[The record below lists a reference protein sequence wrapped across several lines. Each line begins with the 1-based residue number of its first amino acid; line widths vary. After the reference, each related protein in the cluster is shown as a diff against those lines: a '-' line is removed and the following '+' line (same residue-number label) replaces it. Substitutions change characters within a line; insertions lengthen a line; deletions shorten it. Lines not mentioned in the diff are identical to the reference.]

1 MKRIT
6 ILLITFFLLNI
17 VAYASFPVTEIDN
30 IVIEECD
37 NIILKDGN
45 EISAKIIEI
54 TPDLVKYKKC
64 GKPDGPMFTIYKS
77 DILMLRYADGTKD
90 IIRNNRKYKE
100 SLQEF
105 QENNPS
111 SALGFASIMFGLFSW
126 FVLGIVFAPLG
137 IIFGIISLVRDE
149 NKVAGAIGLSIS
161 SIALF
166 ILLIALSLL

>member
-6 ILLITFFLLNI
+6 ILLITFFLLKI
-17 VAYASFPVTEIDN
+17 VAYASFPVSETSN

-64 GKPDGPMFTIYKS
+64 GQLDGPMYTIYKS

-90 IIRNNRKYKE
+90 IIRNNKKYKN
-100 SLQEF
+100 QEYS
-105 QENNPS
+105 EETNRLS
-111 SALGFASIMFGLFSW
+111 SLGFLSILSGIYSW
-126 FVLGIVFAPLG
+126 FVLGVVFAPLG

-161 SIALF
+161 SIALI
-166 ILLIALSLL
+166 ILLIALSL